1 MKDCSEWHRN
11 NLRKTGPALVWADV
25 GSDTCYRGLRA
36 AQSVAMPITR
46 ERGPGHC
53 LKDYRYYRCTGSDG
67 YRFGGERICSNGQI
81 QAEFLEAAV
90 WREVC
95 DLLKNPEKLER
106 EFKEGGEA
114 DASLQNAEA
123 LKDLRLKQQHALER
137 LIDSFTEGLIEK
149 DQFTS
154 RMARTKGR
162 IAELDAQIQIYS
174 GDIDQLEHVRLAA
187 ERLRELS
194 ATIGPDLVHAD
205 WHRRREL
212 IRTLVQEV
220 EMGKDNVRIV
230 FRVLPDAGR
239 SGPESI
245 AVTLPR

>member
-1 MKDCSEWHRN
+1 
-11 NLRKTGPALVWADV
+11 
-25 GSDTCYRGLRA
+25 
-36 AQSVAMPITR
+36 
-46 ERGPGHC
+46 
-53 LKDYRYYRCTGSDG
+53 
-67 YRFGGERICSNGQI
+67 
-81 QAEFLEAAV
+81 
-90 WREVC
+90 
-95 DLLKNPEKLER
+95 LKNPEKLER
-106 EFKEGGEA
+106 DFKEGGQA
-114 DASLQNAEA
+114 NASIQNADT
-123 LKDLRLKQQHALER
+123 LKALRLKQQHALER

-162 IAELDAQIQIYS
+162 IGALDAQMQAYS
-174 GDIDQLEHVRLAA
+174 GDIDQLEHARLAA

-194 ATIGPDLVHAD
+194 ATIGPDLLEAD

-212 IRTLVQEV
+212 IRTLVQKV
-220 EMGKDNVRIV
+220 EIGKDNVRIV